1 MNAASIKAEGRLP
14 GLLRQLEQ
22 FLVAAPALAALAL
35 VAEQA
40 AARYLYPTALYDW
53 ADEIVV
59 YLVVWSILVSLGRIS
74 AEGAHIRAEVL
85 IDRLPARLARGL
97 DMATTALGLVFLLV
111 LTWYAWRVAHDAF
124 VFDDRTSSS
133 LRFPIWIYYAAMPA
147 GCAAMAVGFLLHLIR
162 QIGAPANANEPAQGI
177 GTLEP

>member
-1 MNAASIKAEGRLP
+1 ML
-14 GLLRQLEQ
+14 GLLRQVEQ
-22 FLVAAPALAALAL
+22 FLVAAPALVALAL

-53 ADEIVV
+53 ADEIEV

-74 AEGAHIRAEVL
+74 AEGAHIRAEVV
-85 IDRLPARLARGL
+85 IDRLPAWLARGL
-97 DMATTALGLVFLLV
+97 DIATTALGLVFLLV

-147 GCAAMAVGFLLHLIR
+147 GCAAMSVGFLLHLIR
-162 QIGAPANANEPAQGI
+162 LLSAPTAARDSQASVENVNP
-177 GTLEP
+177 

>member
-1 MNAASIKAEGRLP
+1 MNAASTTADSRLL
-14 GLLRQLEQ
+14 GLLRQVEQ
-22 FLVAAPALAALAL
+22 FLVAAPALVALAL

-59 YLVVWSILVSLGRIS
+59 YLVVWSILLSLGRIS
-74 AEGAHIRAEVL
+74 AEGAHIRAEVV
-85 IDRLPARLARGL
+85 IDRLPVWLARAF
-97 DMATTALGLVFLLV
+97 DMATTALGLVFLVV

-147 GCAAMAVGFLLHLIR
+147 GCAAMAVGFLFHLIR
-162 QIGAPANANEPAQGI
+162 QIAAPAAAHKPAQGVE
-177 GTLEP
+177 TLEP